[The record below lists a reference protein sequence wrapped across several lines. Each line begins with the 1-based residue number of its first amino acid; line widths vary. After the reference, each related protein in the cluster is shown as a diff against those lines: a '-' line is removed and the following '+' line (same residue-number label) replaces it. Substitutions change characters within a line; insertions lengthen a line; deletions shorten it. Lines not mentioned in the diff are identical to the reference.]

1 VASCSSQ
8 EATTASTDGRIQL
21 QEGKVFVQL
30 GAKEQRDP
38 RSWICDTGATNHMT
52 GSRAAFAD
60 LDTAVSGSVRFGDD
74 SMAEIE
80 GRGTV
85 LFNCKN
91 GEHRSFTGVYYIL
104 RLTVNIVSLGQLE
117 EADYNVHL
125 WRGGMEI
132 REPEGRLLARIPR
145 AGNRLYVLN
154 VDVA

>member
-8 EATTASTDGRIQL
+8 EATAASSDGRIQL

-60 LDTAVSGSVRFGDD
+60 LDTTVSGSVRFGDD

-85 LFNCKN
+85 LFKCKN
-91 GEHRSFTGVYYIL
+91 GEHRSFTDVYYI
-104 RLTVNIVSLGQLE
+104 
-117 EADYNVHL
+117 
-125 WRGGMEI
+125 
-132 REPEGRLLARIPR
+132 P
-145 AGNRLYVLN
+145 
-154 VDVA
+154 